1 MPMVLIYRD
10 SISTLGLFIA
20 NQFQRWVLIVHYSI
34 LTANLFIKN
43 ILFNDGLESLFRRY
57 IDSVYSSFSGL

>member
-1 MPMVLIYRD
+1 MVLIYRD